1 MVSEQGSLL
10 KASPPKEEDVGCHNG
25 CHQKDDEDICEQ
37 SEKRMVE
44 LINAKITPTSSNPRD
59 KIPLVDENG
68 VPIPGV
74 SREGEQSS
82 GESRRTEFGHIYNNA
97 SNVQIPHVNNLGNP
111 PLVDRSR
118 FTNWKA
124 SMKSYVCSSSM
135 EVWRIIDKGY
145 YPKDEKNLSSSDLID
160 QQLDA
165 NAQHMLERAMVNE
178 GVEHIRS
185 LPNAKAA
192 WDHLLDMYDGNVAI
206 KRAKRITIKRHVD
219 NFILKDGES
228 PEDVHRRL
236 KVLMVDMKDCGFK
249 DCDDDRSEERR
260 VGKECRL

>member
-1 MVSEQGSLL
+1 
-10 KASPPKEEDVGCHNG
+10 
-25 CHQKDDEDICEQ
+25 
-37 SEKRMVE
+37 
-44 LINAKITPTSSNPRD
+44 
-59 KIPLVDENG
+59 
-68 VPIPGV
+68 
-74 SREGEQSS
+74 
-82 GESRRTEFGHIYNNA
+82 
-97 SNVQIPHVNNLGNP
+97 
-111 PLVDRSR
+111 
-118 FTNWKA
+118 
-124 SMKSYVCSSSM
+124 MKSYVCSSSM

-236 KVLMVDMKDCGFK
+236 KVLMVDMKDVGFK
-249 DCDDDRSEERR
+249 DCDDDWF
-260 VGKECRL
+260 KEKFLQTMVPYNENIDRKSTRLNSSHSGESRMPSSA